1 MIAMGTFFEQWAQKT
16 DPLAQALNLP
26 GANSYSN
33 TRASQQSQ
41 AYASTLPYAGVAPTL
56 ADANAGYT
64 GLGAKQGST
73 LAPTANP
80 NAPTLNYDQAVAYT
94 QAAQKAGQPQQAA
107 AGVQPQL
114 GAQPQRQPAASPFGA
129 IQRTA
134 TGGGAN
140 VYGY

>member
-1 MIAMGTFFEQWAQKT
+1 MGSFFEQWAQKT

-33 TRASQQSQ
+33 TLASQQSQ
-41 AYASTLPYAGVAPTL
+41 AYANTLPYAGIAPTL

-94 QAAQKAGQPQQAA
+94 QAAQKAGQPQQ
-107 AGVQPQL
+107 GVIGTQAPI
-114 GAQPQRQPAASPFGA
+114 GVQPQRQPVASPFGA
-129 IQRTA
+129 IQRGA